1 MRNSELFDQ
10 EVYQSAVGRLL
21 YLSTRTR
28 PDIAFAVSTLAKFT
42 SRPTVAHWTAVKHL
56 LRYIAGTREF
66 GLLFTTSD
74 SSDCTGFSDS
84 DWAGDQDDRKST
96 SGYLFRVGNAT
107 VSWGSKKQSCVAL
120 STAEAEYM
128 SLTMAAKE
136 GIWLN
141 RLLAEMNIKKE
152 PRDTVRRQQVSYLFG
167 EKPTIPWAEQTY

>member
-1 MRNSELFDQ
+1 MKGDENSELFDQ

-42 SRPTVAHWTAVKHL
+42 SRPTEAHWTAVKHL

-66 GLLFTTSD
+66 GLLFTMSD

-96 SGYLFRVGNAT
+96 SLGEGLTANRC
-107 VSWGSKKQSCVAL
+107 SSRQIKQSSKLV
-120 STAEAEYM
+120 YP
-128 SLTMAAKE
+128 SL
-136 GIWLN
+136 L
-141 RLLAEMNIKKE
+141 
-152 PRDTVRRQQVSYLFG
+152 
-167 EKPTIPWAEQTY
+167 

>member
-1 MRNSELFDQ
+1 M
-10 EVYQSAVGRLL
+10 
-21 YLSTRTR
+21 
-28 PDIAFAVSTLAKFT
+28 
-42 SRPTVAHWTAVKHL
+42 
-56 LRYIAGTREF
+56 
-66 GLLFTTSD
+66 SD

-141 RLLAEMNIKKE
+141 RLLAETNVEKE
-152 PRDTVRRQQVSYLFG
+152 PSNPVTLYEDNQSAICLSKNPQFHGRSKHIARESRSTTAG
-167 EKPTIPWAEQTY
+167 

>member
-1 MRNSELFDQ
+1 MKGDENSVLFDQ

-28 PDIAFAVSTLAKFT
+28 PDIAFAVGTIAKFT
-42 SRPTVAHWTAVKHL
+42 SRPTETHWTAVKHL

-66 GLLFTTSD
+66 GLLFTRSD
-74 SSDCTGFSDS
+74 SSDCTGFSDA

-120 STAEAEYM
+120 STTEAEYM
-128 SLTMAAKE
+128 SLSTC
-136 GIWLN
+136 
-141 RLLAEMNIKKE
+141 
-152 PRDTVRRQQVSYLFG
+152 
-167 EKPTIPWAEQTY
+167 